1 MASDSSDNVVEST
14 LNFAKDIQVYFNA
27 SNQVDTADFIII
39 CNDERFPVHKTILS
53 ARSDVLA
60 AMLRQ
65 KDMEE
70 GSTSEMKIDD
80 VDPTTLRSFLK

>member
-1 MASDSSDNVVEST
+1 MEST

-27 SNQVDTADFIII
+27 SNQAVTADFTII
-39 CNDERFPVHKTILS
+39 CNEERFPVHKTILS

-70 GSTSEMKIDD
+70 GSTNEMKIDD
-80 VDPTTLRSFLK
+80 VDPTTLRSFLG